1 MASTVDGCH
10 PRARQLDVMS
20 SYWPTDDGWPY
31 ADPAGELADPDG
43 EVDEDLLNVRERGTH
58 LLDQLDPLERQVIS
72 AHYGL
77 SGPPR
82 SMKELH
88 ADLGLPRDE
97 LRGVLGS
104 GLAKL
109 RARLNG

>member
-1 MASTVDGCH
+1 
-10 PRARQLDVMS
+10 MS

-31 ADPAGELADPDG
+31 ADPAAELADPDG
-43 EVDEDLLNVRERGTH
+43 EVDDDLLTMRVGGAH
-58 LLDQLDPLERQVIS
+58 LLDHLDPLERQVIS

-77 SGPPR
+77 AGPPR
-82 SMKELH
+82 SINELH
-88 ADLGLPRDE
+88 SDLGLPGDE